1 VSKLRKQRCIRAL
14 LLSWLIFAYAPGSYC
29 AFTLLKRSVPVLLAL
44 LLVTLLVS
52 QASSLFVFPVPDSI
66 RWYGDESWLMPES
79 MALAKTGQL
88 YHPNALASTLET
100 PKTFLLISFPWLRAL
115 TYGLPAVWLYPDIN
129 PVDVGRALSWII
141 SLMLAGAA
149 AWLVKKSTRD
159 LSIALA
165 TALALVASNSFFF
178 ASHSARPDAFVG
190 LIVLWGAIA
199 FAQWRQ
205 SDPRRWLWLA
215 FVSLLVCIGLPIHLF
230 FYLFAIGLIAF
241 IAQRAWRQPK
251 AWIGVVLGPILAILL
266 VFPLQQA
273 LGGRV
278 KSGSSNATEFADV
291 TRDIPLLKPFS
302 LSVQKT
308 ALEKHFM
315 LIAEEAP
322 LLLLIAPLLLYLLWR
337 RQNKQ
342 SSDRDLVLFAI
353 AGLFIWYFVQ
363 RPHPAYL
370 MHIWPL
376 ALVAGVLQLQSH
388 RIMRISFVALAC
400 VAAVITVLFSGFARS
415 HGSELTH
422 ANEQAVHE
430 LARIIRSEHRQ
441 DPLVMSE
448 AASMKALLTEPGIRL
463 MSTHFQFFPEHPG
476 ESIDSTMRRTGVDY
490 VILFNA
496 AMYGYDRNAIDPLV
510 RTVKAN
516 SELVTTR
523 VGRFFD
529 IQDDYIDIATAP
541 PLLDT
546 FFLYRVRK

>member
-1 VSKLRKQRCIRAL
+1 
-14 LLSWLIFAYAPGSYC
+14 
-29 AFTLLKRSVPVLLAL
+29 
-44 LLVTLLVS
+44 
-52 QASSLFVFPVPDSI
+52 
-66 RWYGDESWLMPES
+66 MPES

-88 YHPNALASTLET
+88 YHPNALASTLVA
-100 PKTFLLISFPWLRAL
+100 PKTFLFISFPWLRAI
-115 TYGLPAVWLYPDIN
+115 TYGHPAVWLYPEVN
-129 PVDVGRALSWII
+129 PVDVGRAVSWII
-141 SLMLAGAA
+141 SLI
-149 AWLVKKSTRD
+149 LVGVIALIVRKRTRD

-165 TALALVASNSFFF
+165 TAIALVASNSFFF
-178 ASHSARPDAFVG
+178 ASHSARPDVFVG
-190 LIVLWGAIA
+190 FIVLLSAIA
-199 FAQWRQ
+199 FSQWKRN
-205 SDPRRWLWLA
+205 DYKRWFWLG
-215 FVSLLVCIGLPIHLF
+215 FVSLLLCIGLPIHLF
-230 FYLFAIGLIAF
+230 FYLFAIGVIAF

-251 AWIGVVLGPILAILL
+251 AFIGVILGPLLAILL
-266 VFPLQQA
+266 VFALQQA
-273 LGGRV
+273 FEGDV
-278 KSGSSNATEFADV
+278 QAGSSNATEFADV

-302 LSVQKT
+302 LSVQRT
-308 ALEKHFM
+308 AFEKHFM
-315 LIAEEAP
+315 LVAEEAP
-322 LLLLIAPLLLYLLWR
+322 LLLLIVPLVLYFLWR
-337 RQNKQ
+337 RKEEQ

-353 AGLFIWYFVQ
+353 VGLFIWYFVQ

-400 VAAVITVLFSGFARS
+400 VAAVITVIFSGFARS

-422 ANEQAVHE
+422 ANEKAVHE
-430 LARIIRSEHRQ
+430 LAAIIRSEHRQ
-441 DPLVMSE
+441 DRLVMSE
-448 AASMKALLTEPGIRL
+448 AASMKMLLTEPCIRL

-476 ESIDSTMRRTGVDY
+476 EAIDSTMQRTGVDY

-496 AMYGYDRNAIDPLV
+496 ARYGYDRNAIDPLV

-516 SELVTTR
+516 SDLVATR